1 VTTVVIASYFEEEFV
16 RRIREVDGRLRVLY
30 REDLVPPPMWPGD
43 HVGPEDWSLTPAEE
57 EEFLVMLSEAEVL
70 YDFPRG
76 HVRDLMRVAPKLR
89 WLQGSLAGAGEVA
102 QKAGLQETDV
112 VVTTASGIYSG
123 PLAEFVLMAMLQH
136 AKDLDRLRR
145 DKAEK
150 VWRKGATGTLERKTL
165 CVVGTGSIG
174 RAIAGRA
181 RPFGMRV
188 VGVKRTVREDDAA
201 WEYAD
206 ELYATGELRTALSE
220 ADFVAVTLPGTPE
233 TQHLLDAEAIASMKP
248 GAYFSNVGR
257 GAVVDEA
264 ALHRLVGGRQ
274 VLRAQLVRLAELLD
288 LPNVTVQV
296 LDDRGVGHAA
306 ANGPFNILR
315 FAAPDLPDV
324 VYLEQLTSAL
334 YLDKRADVDRYA
346 LTMNRLVVEA
356 DTPARTQDILA
367 GLLRSL

>member
-1 VTTVVIASYFEEEFV
+1 MTTVVIASYFEEEYV
-16 RRIREVDGRLRVLY
+16 RRIREVDERLRVLY
-30 REDLVPPPMWPGD
+30 REDLVPPPRWPGD
-43 HVGPEDWSLTPAEE
+43 HAGPDEWERTLEDE
-57 EEFLVMLSEAEVL
+57 EEFLAMLGEAEVL
-70 YDFPRG
+70 YDFPSG
-76 HVRDLMRVAPKLR
+76 HVEDLVEAAPGLR
-89 WLQGSLAGAGEVA
+89 WVQGSMAGAGEVA
-102 QKAGLQETDV
+102 QKAGLGETDV

-136 AKDLDRLRR
+136 AKNLDRLRR

-150 VWRKGATGTLERKTL
+150 VWCRGATGTLERKTL

-206 ELYATGELRTALSE
+206 ELYATAELRTALSE

-233 TQHLLDAEAIASMKP
+233 TQHLLDAKAIASMKP

-264 ALHRLVGGRQ
+264 ALVEALQSGHLSGAALDVFEVEPLPQ
-274 VLRAQLVRLAELLD
+274 ESPLWELE
-288 LPNVTVQV
+288 NVIVSAHTT
-296 LDDRGVGHAA
+296 
-306 ANGPFNILR
+306 
-315 FAAPDLPDV
+315 DV
-324 VYLEQLTSAL
+324 VPELINAAQTDLFCDNLRRYLAGESLINV
-334 YLDKRADVDRYA
+334 LDKR
-346 LTMNRLVVEA
+346 
-356 DTPARTQDILA
+356 
-367 GLLRSL
+367 LLY